1 MSGRRIGEGGTR
13 ILDDEVRLYETAL
26 FKAAQQ
32 QDAYD
37 LSTINLIAPASPT
50 KPEYCDDL
58 PLRHNA
64 IAEGLLGKRP
74 YAGAE
79 AFNRIEQIAVQAA
92 CSLFGAEHA
101 NVQPHSVSQ
110 ANQAVYAALLKPG
123 DPVLAMSFDTGGHLT
138 HGLSMNF
145 SGALY
150 DFSFYGVDEN
160 GRIDYEQIAC
170 QAERVRPK
178 LIVCGASSYPRAI
191 DFESIATS
199 AHTVGA
205 RVLADLSHPAGLVA
219 TGRFTAPFPS
229 CDVVTLTPDKT
240 MLGGHGGLI
249 LCKEE
254 LKASIDRAVHPG
266 TQSSVPLRR
275 IYGLAKCLL
284 DAHKP
289 EFSVFIDR
297 VITNMKVFER
307 AFEPFAESMVTGG
320 SDTHLMVVNTLKAFG
335 LTGKDAETALETA
348 NILTNRQVVPGETMK
363 PYVASGIRLGTTW
376 STARGFEPQEMEI
389 VTNAI
394 VSALENVHDETQ
406 LREIGEAMTNLSE
419 IRRPLDV
426 WKDIL

>member
-1 MSGRRIGEGGTR
+1 MIEYMSGVNEMRIGES
-13 ILDDEVRLYETAL
+13 EVHTYEASLVDAAL
-26 FKAAQQ
+26 Q

-79 AFNRIEQIAVQAA
+79 AFNRIEEIAVRAA

-123 DPVLAMSFDTGGHLT
+123 DPVLAMSFETGGHLT
-138 HGLSMNF
+138 HGLSKNF

-150 DFSFYGVDEN
+150 DFSFYGVDEDGVIN
-160 GRIDYEQIAC
+160 YKQIMSM
-170 QAERVRPK
+170 AESIRPK
-178 LIVCGASSYPRAI
+178 LIVCGASSYPRSI
-191 DFESIATS
+191 DFVAIANS
-199 AHTVGA
+199 AAAVGA
-205 RVLADLSHPAGLVA
+205 RLLADLSHPAGLVA
-219 TGRFTAPFPS
+219 TGRFPAPFPL

-240 MLGGHGGLI
+240 MLGGHGGLV

-254 LKASIDRAVHPG
+254 LKGAIDSAVHPG

-289 EFSVFIDR
+289 EFGGFIDR
-297 VITNMKVFER
+297 VLTNMKVFEEVL
-307 AFEPFAESMVTGG
+307 EPIDGSMVTGG
-320 SDTHLMVVNTLKAFG
+320 SDTHLMVVNTLKSFG

-376 STARGFEPQEMEI
+376 STARGFEAPEI
-389 VTNAI
+389 RIVADAVLSVFENAH
-394 VSALENVHDETQ
+394 NETRLKQ
-406 LREIGEAMTNLSE
+406 IGEEMAALSE

>member
-1 MSGRRIGEGGTR
+1 MMERVGSTGAKIRAEEI
-13 ILDDEVRLYETAL
+13 EVYDTAL
-26 FKAAQQ
+26 VDAAMQ

-37 LSTINLIAPASPT
+37 LATINLIAPASPT
-50 KPEYCDDL
+50 KPEYCDVL

-79 AFNRIEQIAVQAA
+79 AFNQIEQIAVRAA
-92 CSLFGAEHA
+92 CSLFGADHA

-138 HGLSMNF
+138 HGLSKNF

-150 DFSFYGVDEN
+150 DFSFYGVDHE
-160 GRIDYEQIAC
+160 GRIDYEQLAR
-170 QAERVRPK
+170 QAETIQPK
-178 LIVCGASSYPRAI
+178 LIVCGASSYPRSI
-191 DFESIATS
+191 DFTAIAESAAS
-199 AHTVGA
+199 VGA

-219 TGRFTAPFPS
+219 TGRFAAPFPH
-229 CDVVTLTPDKT
+229 CDIVTLTPDKT

-254 LKASIDRAVHPG
+254 LKTAIDGAVHPG

-289 EFSVFIDR
+289 EFGEFIDR
-297 VITNMKVFER
+297 VLANMNVFEKT
-307 AFEPFAESMVTGG
+307 FESFESSMVTGG
-320 SDTHLMVVNTLKAFG
+320 SDTHLMVLNTLRTFG
-335 LTGKDAETALETA
+335 LTGKDAESALEKA

-376 STARGFEPQEMEI
+376 STARGFDDREMKI
-389 VTNAI
+389 VADAVVSVFENAHNET
-394 VSALENVHDETQ
+394 ALQRIAAEMFGLCEV
-406 LREIGEAMTNLSE
+406 
-419 IRRPLDV
+419 RRPLDV
-426 WKDIL
+426 WKDIV